1 MSSAAVVIGALRVKN
16 YLQVPEFRTVNM
28 PFPFYSSILVTL
40 FKFISEPIQYISK
53 NKIFDWYLLLSES
66 VALMVWLFIL
76 EFRYADTVFL
86 RL

>member
-1 MSSAAVVIGALRVKN
+1 MSFAAVLIGALRVKN
-16 YLQVPEFRTVNM
+16 YLQVPEFSSTVNM
-28 PFPFYSSILVTL
+28 PFPILVTL
-40 FKFISEPIQYISK
+40 FKFMSEPIQHISK